1 MDEVS
6 GGVDQ
11 PARCVMIAVI
21 ADQLKLFR
29 HQLGKHVV
37 FVGSEAVLQPYEA
50 TVEQLLERMALDW
63 AGDLVVALPPDQ
75 RPKAALAAFADA
87 HPNHADRCA
96 QLGERLKDLRPG
108 EGHIQLARLIKEG
121 YVPLLFTMSPDDSL
135 ERALAAQKMVAGED
149 YHCVVAGVDSPK
161 DIATAIRQSTRVVV
175 VKCGGDLHARLLPL
189 TPPELAANLA
199 PIADLVAEFFKRTA
213 FFVAYADRDAPF
225 LALVPRDG
233 ERIFWINRHIPVD
246 DPKAV
251 DDMRLVSP
259 DAEQFHKLQPEVVA
273 LMAARHSSRN
283 LLGREAGRFSE
294 FFGRVH
300 ERLRRR
306 TTRRSLAGRP
316 ELSVLR
322 GGPYKFL
329 EAYDVHDAETFFAR
343 EQEVEQLY
351 TLVRENRLATLFGRM
366 ATGKTSLVRA
376 GLIPRLKKAN
386 RDEADGRREA
396 PWLPVYVRCGADVL
410 RDLRHALAEQVEE
423 FGYRC
428 GSIIEAR
435 TLREVAVRCRE
446 LTKHRPV
453 FVADNAQELFLK
465 LSQTARDE
473 LTGQVADLID
483 DPDGDARL
491 LLVIREDYLGE
502 LYELS
507 NVLPGVMSC
516 LMRLHKF
523 TRAQAEDA
531 IVKPASSFG
540 IQFERDLV
548 AQIIEDIDREGVLP
562 AHLQIVCHRL
572 LEEAGPGRTHVG
584 SMLYRRLGGAR
595 KILDEYV
602 EHAVSQLPVTDRRL
616 AWNVLRALAGV
627 SETLAAVSLNELAE
641 QVRGSRVAFD
651 RVLARL
657 VDLRLLRLY
666 DRGSVRYVEL
676 IHDLLAEDIRKT
688 LASRQPATAQSVH
701 DILARGLDNFR
712 LTGQLLERGE
722 MYAVNDERADLT
734 LTAQELELVIRS
746 SLEHDIE
753 ADYWLGRLGEL
764 RDGAFRVLAD
774 ALGSD
779 NPRIRAQALKHAKE
793 HLGQPLIEP
802 LAKLADSDAPER
814 KRAEEL
820 LRSMERELVAALSSE
835 DSDLRGWAA
844 TALSR
849 VNGKRHLKDLA
860 GALADDHPSVTERV
874 ADALVEIDAVRSAR
888 VLLDA
893 LRGRSG
899 QWAAA
904 EAVGRLAQAPAVTS
918 MLHKAMAREPASPYL
933 AYAYGVAQTRQRRY
947 EEALETLGRA
957 KALAERQGIEA
968 GPVEAALARVQSALA
983 RAKRGED
990 RWAMAGGSPY
1000 HVGYVP
1006 DALPP
1011 PLREFWTANLE
1022 GEIVGSVVVGQ
1033 GLAFVGLRRGLA
1045 VCLDT
1050 ASGALRWKR
1059 RLNDQIEAAPAL
1071 LDDRLLVITANGSV
1085 VALDFSGNQVAA
1097 GRAGPGARAPL
1108 TVTDDMVLAGD
1119 RAGVLTALMAQ
1130 DLTPRWRYH
1139 FGAEVTGPASCRHG
1153 LVYAGSWDA
1162 TVVALEAD
1170 SGEVVWRWLGD
1181 GPVAGAVAA
1190 GEEMLAWATDT
1201 GLVVAAEPSTGE
1213 VIWQAQLPSG
1223 ARAGVALSAEL
1234 LVVGCLDGLARCLSV
1249 HDGSSVWE
1257 FPTDDQIL
1265 AQPLIVGDIVYL
1277 ASRDGR
1283 LYALD
1288 LHTGQLRWSY
1298 TTSYGIYAS
1307 PAVVE
1312 GVMMAVLRQRQVVAF
1327 VPEEETAR

>member
-1 MDEVS
+1 
-6 GGVDQ
+6 
-11 PARCVMIAVI
+11 MIAVI

-37 FVGSEAVLQPYEA
+37 FVGSDAVLQPYEA
-50 TVEQLLERMALDW
+50 TVEQLLERMAVEW
-63 AGDLVVALPPDQ
+63 AGEIVAALPPDQ
-75 RPKAALAAFADA
+75 RPKAALAAFADT
-87 HPNHADRCA
+87 HPDHAERCA
-96 QLGERLKDLRPG
+96 QLAERIKDLRPG
-108 EGHIQLARLIKEG
+108 EGHIQLARLIKDG
-121 YVPLLFTMSPDDSL
+121 YVPLLFTTSPDDSL

-175 VKCGGDLHARLLPL
+175 VKCGGDLHARFLPL
-189 TPPELAANLA
+189 TPAELSASLR
-199 PIADLVAEFFKRTA
+199 PIADLIAEFFRRTA

-225 LALVPRDG
+225 LAFVPRDG

-251 DDMRLVSP
+251 DDMRLASP

-283 LLGREAGRFSE
+283 LLCREPGRFSE
-294 FFGRVH
+294 FFGRVY

-329 EAYDVHDAETFFAR
+329 EAYDVHDAESFFAR

-351 TLVRENRLATLFGRM
+351 SLVRDHRLATLFGRM

-376 GLIPRLKKAN
+376 GLIPRLKKASQ
-386 RDEADGRREA
+386 DEADGRQEA
-396 PWLPVYVRCGADVL
+396 PWLPVYVRCGAETL
-410 RDLRHALAEQVEE
+410 RELRHALAEQVEE
-423 FGYRC
+423 IGYRC
-428 GSIIEAR
+428 GPVTEAR
-435 TLREVAVRCRE
+435 TLREMAVRCRE
-446 LTKHRPV
+446 LTKHRAV
-453 FVADNAQELFLK
+453 FIADNAQELFLK
-465 LSQTARDE
+465 LSQAARDE
-473 LTGQVADLID
+473 LAEQVAGLID
-483 DPDGDARL
+483 DPEGDARIL
-491 LLVIREDYLGE
+491 FVIREDYLGE

-507 NVLPGVMSC
+507 GALPGVMGC

-523 TRAQAEDA
+523 TRPQAEDA

-548 AQIIEDIDREGVLP
+548 GQIIEDLDREGILP

-572 LEEAGPGRTHVG
+572 LEEAGPGRTYVG

-602 EHAVSQLPVTDRRL
+602 DHAVNQLPVADRRL
-616 AWNVLRALAGV
+616 AWQVLRSLAGV
-627 SETLAAVSLNELAE
+627 SETLAAISLTELAE
-641 QVRGSRVAFD
+641 QVKGARVAFD

-657 VDLRLLRLY
+657 VDLRLVRLL
-666 DRGSVRYVEL
+666 DRRGVRYVEL

-712 LTGQLLERGE
+712 LTGQLLDRGE
-722 MYAVNDERADLT
+722 MYAVNDERAGLT

-746 SLEHDIE
+746 ALHHDIE

-764 RDGAFRVLAD
+764 RDGAWRVLAD

-779 NPRIRAQALKHAKE
+779 DPRVRTQALKHARE

-802 LAKLADSDAPER
+802 LARLANSDLPER
-814 KRAEEL
+814 KQAEDL
-820 LRSMERELVAALSSE
+820 LRSMERELVAALSSD
-835 DSDLRGWAA
+835 DSNLRCWAA
-844 TALSR
+844 TALSK
-849 VNGKRHLKDLA
+849 VNGRRHLKDLA
-860 GALADDHPSVTERV
+860 GALADEHPSVTERV
-874 ADALVEIDAVRSAR
+874 ADALAELDATQSAR
-888 VLLDA
+888 LLLDS
-893 LRGRSG
+893 LRGRGG
-899 QWAAA
+899 QWATA

-918 MLHKAMAREPASPYL
+918 MLHKAMARQPASPYL

-947 EEALETLGRA
+947 EEAIETLGRA
-957 KALAERQGIEA
+957 KALAEKQGLQAE
-968 GPVEAALARVQSALA
+968 PVEAALARVEGALA

-990 RWAMAGGSPY
+990 RWPMAGGSPY
-1000 HVGYVP
+1000 HTGYVP

-1011 PLREFWTANLE
+1011 PLREFWTANLD
-1022 GEIVGSVVVGQ
+1022 GEVVGGVVVAE
-1033 GLAFVGLRRGLA
+1033 GLVFAALRSGFA
-1045 VCLDT
+1045 VCLES
-1050 ASGALRWKR
+1050 ASGTLRWKR
-1059 RLNDQIEAAPAL
+1059 RLDDRVEAAPAL
-1071 LDDRLLVITANGSV
+1071 SGGHLLLVTAGGSV
-1085 VALDFSGNQVAA
+1085 VALDFSGGQALT
-1097 GRAGPGARAPL
+1097 GHAGPGARAPI
-1108 TVTDDMVLAGD
+1108 TVADDLVLVGD
-1119 RAGVLTALMAQ
+1119 RAGVLTALSAH
-1130 DLTPRWRYH
+1130 DLSPRWRYQ
-1139 FGAEVTGPASCRHG
+1139 FGAEVTAAATCRDG
-1153 LVYAGSWDA
+1153 LVYVGSWDA
-1162 TVVALEAD
+1162 TVVALDAE

-1190 GEEMLAWATDT
+1190 AEDLLAWVTDT

-1213 VIWQAQLPSG
+1213 IIWQTQLQSG
-1223 ARAGVALSAEL
+1223 SRAGVAMSAEL
-1234 LVVGCLDGLARCLSV
+1234 LVVGCLDGLARCLSL
-1249 HDGSSVWE
+1249 HDGSGVWE

-1265 AQPLIVGDIVYL
+1265 APALIVGDVVYV

-1288 LHTGQLRWSY
+1288 LHTGEHKWSY
-1298 TTSYGIYAS
+1298 ATSYGIYAS

-1327 VPEEETAR
+1327 VPEEEPAR

>member
-1 MDEVS
+1 
-6 GGVDQ
+6 
-11 PARCVMIAVI
+11 MIAVV

-37 FVGSEAVLQPYEA
+37 FVGSDAVLQPYEA
-50 TVEQLLERMALDW
+50 TVEQILERMALDW
-63 AGDLVVALPPDQ
+63 ASSMVLGLPPDQ
-75 RPKAALAAFADA
+75 RPRAALAAFAEA
-87 HPNHADRCA
+87 HPDHADRCA
-96 QLGERLKDLRPG
+96 HLAERLKNLRPG

-135 ERALAAQKMVAGED
+135 ERALAAQRMVAGED

-175 VKCGGDLHARLLPL
+175 VKCGGDLHARILPL
-189 TPPELAANLA
+189 TPQE
-199 PIADLVAEFFKRTA
+199 IAHTLSSISDLVAESFRRTV

-225 LALVPRDG
+225 ISLVPRDG
-233 ERIFWINRHIPVD
+233 ERVYWINRHIPVD

-251 DDMRLVSP
+251 DDMRLASP

-273 LMAARHSSRN
+273 LMAARHSRRN
-283 LLGREAGRFSE
+283 LLCREPGRFSE
-294 FFGRVH
+294 FFGRVY

-322 GGPYKFL
+322 GGPFKFL
-329 EAYDVHDAETFFAR
+329 EAYDTHDAETFFAR
-343 EQEVEQLY
+343 EQEVDQLY
-351 TLVRENRLATLFGRM
+351 SLLRENRLVTLFGRM

-376 GLIPRLKKAN
+376 GLIPRLRKASQE
-386 RDEADGRREA
+386 EADGHEEA
-396 PWLPVYVRCGADVL
+396 PWLPVYVRCGAEVL

-423 FGYRC
+423 IGFRC
-428 GSIIEAR
+428 GPILEAR
-435 TLREVAVRCRE
+435 SLREVSLRCRE
-446 LTKHRPV
+446 LTKHRAV

-473 LTGQVADLID
+473 LTEQVAGLIA
-483 DPDGDARL
+483 DPNGDARL

-507 NVLPGVMSC
+507 GALPGVMSC
-516 LMRLHKF
+516 LMRLRKF
-523 TRAQAEDA
+523 SRAQAEDA

-548 AQIIEDIDREGVLP
+548 GQIIEDLDREGVLP

-572 LEEAGPGRTHVG
+572 LEEAGPGRTYIG

-602 EHAVSQLPVTDRRL
+602 DHAVSQLPVTDRRL
-616 AWNVLRALAGV
+616 AWQVLRSLAGV
-627 SETLAAVSLNELAE
+627 SETLAAISLNELAE

-651 RVLARL
+651 RVVARL

-666 DRGSVRYVEL
+666 DRGRTRYVEL
-676 IHDLLAEDIRKT
+676 IHDLLAEDIRRT
-688 LASRQPATAQSVH
+688 LATRQSATAQSVH
-701 DILARGLDNFR
+701 DILARGLNNFR

-746 SLEHDIE
+746 ALEHDIE

-764 RDGAFRVLAD
+764 REGAYRVLAD
-774 ALGSD
+774 ALARD
-779 NPRIRAQALKHAKE
+779 DPRIRAHALKHARE

-802 LAKLADSDAPER
+802 LAKLATSDIPER
-814 KRAEEL
+814 KQAEDL
-820 LRSMERELVAALSSE
+820 LRSMERELVAALSSD
-835 DSDLRGWAA
+835 DSNLRGWAA
-844 TALSR
+844 TALSK
-849 VNGKRHLKDLA
+849 VNGRRHLKDLV

-874 ADALVEIDAVRSAR
+874 ADALAGIDATQSAR
-888 VLLDA
+888 VLLA
-893 LRGRSG
+893 SLGREGG
-899 QWAAA
+899 QWATA
-904 EAVGRLAQAPAVTS
+904 EAVGRLAQAPGVTS
-918 MLHKAMAREPASPYL
+918 MLYRAMARQPASPYL

-947 EEALETLGRA
+947 EEAMETLSRA
-957 KALAERQGIEA
+957 KALAEKQGVPTE
-968 GPVEAALARVQSALA
+968 PVDAALARVETALA
-983 RAKRGED
+983 RARRGED

-1000 HVGYVP
+1000 HTGYVA

-1011 PLREFWTANLE
+1011 PLREFWTATLD
-1022 GEIVGSVVVGQ
+1022 GEIVGGVVVAH
-1033 GLAFVGLRRGLA
+1033 GLAFAGLRSGMA
-1045 VCLDT
+1045 ACVDT
-1050 ASGALRWKR
+1050 ASGAVRWKR
-1059 RLNDQIEAAPAL
+1059 HLGDRLEAAPAL
-1071 LDDRLLVITANGSV
+1071 SAERLLLVTSGGSV
-1085 VALDFSGNQVAA
+1085 VALDLSGNRTGE
-1097 GRAGPGARAPL
+1097 GRAGAGARAPL
-1108 TVTDDMVLAGD
+1108 TVADDLVLVGD
-1119 RAGVLTALMAQ
+1119 RAGLVSALRAG
-1130 DLTPRWRYH
+1130 DLSPCWQYQ
-1139 FGAEVTGPASCRHG
+1139 FGAEVTGAATCRHG
-1153 LVYAGSWDA
+1153 LVYVGSWDA
-1162 TVVALEAD
+1162 SVVALDAE
-1170 SGEVVWRWLGD
+1170 SGEVAWRWVGD

-1190 GEEMLAWATDT
+1190 GEDMLAWVTDT
-1201 GLVVAAEPSTGE
+1201 GMLITAEPSTGE
-1213 VIWQAQLPSG
+1213 VIWETQMPSG
-1223 ARAGVALSAEL
+1223 ARAGVAMSPEL
-1234 LVVGCLDGLARCLSV
+1234 LVVGCLDGLARCFSL

-1265 AQPLIVGDIVYL
+1265 APPLIAGEIVYL
-1277 ASRDGR
+1277 GSRDGR
-1283 LYALD
+1283 LYAID
-1288 LHTGQLRWSY
+1288 LHTGEQKWSY

-1327 VPEEETAR
+1327 VPEEEPAR